1 MRNSPQDVHKK
12 LLGRFGERRAVRYLK
27 EHGYKILKIN
37 YKTPF
42 GEADIVA
49 RDGDTVVFCEVK
61 TRQSDAFGTPAE
73 AVDFHKRKR
82 YINIARA
89 FLMRAGEQNIRFDV
103 LEVTDEGIH
112 HILSAF
118 EA

>member
-1 MRNSPQDVHKK
+1 M
-12 LLGRFGERRAVRYLK
+12 YMK
-27 EHGYKILKIN
+27 EQGYKILKTN

-49 RDGDTVVFCEVK
+49 RDGDAVVFCEVK

-89 FLMRAGEQNIRFDV
+89 FVMRAGDVNVRFDV
-103 LEVTDEGIH
+103 LEVTEEGIN
-112 HILSAF
+112 HIVSAF